1 MQVTRMRITAPDDER
16 SRSFDGPDP
25 QACLASRPSGEWN
38 DDDYNVRGYGHH
50 YDRSPT
56 HDYEPDGGAGNRR
69 GVSSF
74 LGPHGAMRLGSPSS
88 LNADMEAEP
97 PALPSQYRCPT

>member
-1 MQVTRMRITAPDDER
+1 MPACGLQTPDDER

-25 QACLASRPSGEWN
+25 QARLASRPSGEWN

-56 HDYEPDGGAGNRR
+56 HDYEPTVELASDA
-69 GVSSF
+69 
-74 LGPHGAMRLGSPSS
+74 A
-88 LNADMEAEP
+88 
-97 PALPSQYRCPT
+97 

>member
-1 MQVTRMRITAPDDER
+1 MALSLKRA
-16 SRSFDGPDP
+16 S
-25 QACLASRPSGEWN
+25 QAAHPARN

-69 GVSSF
+69 GVSSI